1 MVIRSDGDGTIIRTG
16 HAATNMDTIAEL
28 RLSADDF
35 ALKQTLEAAPSTR
48 FETERVAAHDTEHV
62 LPLVWA
68 TSDDLD
74 LLEELL
80 QEDSTVENVELLTS
94 LDDEQLYRMKWV
106 KNVHFIVHMLVEEN
120 AAILSC
126 SGESDFWHFRVLFPD
141 RQALSDTHDFCQR
154 WNLGVTIERAY
165 DLDSERHGR
174 FGLTKEQSEVL
185 VLALANGYYEIPR
198 STGTAD
204 LAEIIGISPQAV
216 AERLRRAHRNVV
228 QSSVTIG
235 TEADEERKR

>member
-1 MVIRSDGDGTIIRTG
+1 
-16 HAATNMDTIAEL
+16 MDTIAEL

-35 ALKQTLEAAPSTR
+35 ALKQTLETAPSTR
-48 FETERVAAHDTEHV
+48 FETERVTAHDTEHV

-68 TSDDLD
+68 TSDDPD

-80 QEDSTVENVELLTS
+80 QKDSAIKNVELLTS
-94 LDDEQLYRMKWV
+94 LDDEQLYRMEWV
-106 KNVHFIVHMLVEEN
+106 KNIRFIVHMLVEEN

-141 RQALSDTHDFCQR
+141 REALSDTYNFCQQ
-154 WNLGVTIERAY
+154 WNLDVTIERAY
-165 DLDSERHGR
+165 DLNNERHGR

-185 VLALANGYYEIPR
+185 VLALANGYYNIPR
-198 STGTAD
+198 NAGTAD

-216 AERLRRAHRNVV
+216 AERLRRAHKNVV
-228 QSSVTIG
+228 QSSMTIG
-235 TEADEERKR
+235 TEVDGERKR